1 MPRRKQSIANKI
13 KARDPLRIK
22 EDKALLGIHYME
34 RDLYEQVLALQ
45 IRRTRTDEEIKQKK
59 ELQGYLDNA
68 VIESEPEILRL
79 IADLIEIAEQGPRSP
94 LEYALIQLIKGNQ
107 IPKRKHLSAY
117 DLALKMKPIL
127 GFLPSTR
134 RVVSAASRIG
144 LKTTG
149 VRGKGVKRRP
159 VK

>member
-13 KARDPLRIK
+13 KARDPLKIK
-22 EDKALLGIHYME
+22 EYKALLGIHYKE
-34 RDLYEQVLALQ
+34 RDLYEQILAMQ
-45 IRRTRTDEEIKQKK
+45 GDKRTDTEIRLTKQ
-59 ELQGYLDNA
+59 LQEKIDAA
-68 VIESEPEILRL
+68 VINSEPKALRL
-79 IADLIEIAEQGPRSP
+79 IADLIEIAGQGARSP

-117 DLALKMKPIL
+117 DLALKLKPML

-134 RVVSAASRIG
+134 QVVSAGNRIG

-159 VK
+159 LK

>member
-13 KARDPLRIK
+13 KARDPLRLK
-22 EDKALLGIHYME
+22 EDKALLGIHYKE
-34 RDLYEQVLALQ
+34 RDLYEQILAMQ
-45 IRRTRTDEEIKQKK
+45 AVGMRTDKEIKLKDELK
-59 ELQGYLDNA
+59 EKIEDA
-68 VIESEPEILRL
+68 VIESETEVIRL
-79 IADLIEIAEQGPRSP
+79 IADLIEIADQGARSP

-134 RVVSAASRIG
+134 QVVSAGNRIG